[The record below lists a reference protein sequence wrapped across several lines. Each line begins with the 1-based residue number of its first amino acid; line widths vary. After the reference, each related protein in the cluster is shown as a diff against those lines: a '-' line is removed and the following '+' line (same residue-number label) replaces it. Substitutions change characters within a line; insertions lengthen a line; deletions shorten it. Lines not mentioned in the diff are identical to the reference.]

1 MEADSSQFVLQLGW
15 QDPLKLVADSRV
27 GVRSHYITAE
37 RIEQRKLR
45 DTPQGMVQSMDSRV
59 QHT

>member
-1 MEADSSQFVLQLGW
+1 MEADSSQFVLQLRW
-15 QDPLKLVADSRV
+15 QDPLKLVTDGRV

-45 DTPQGMVQSMDSRV
+45 ETPQGMVQNMDSRV
-59 QHT
+59 QQA